1 LKAPPQADNFLA
13 VSTSSPNDSHTPE
26 QRAELA
32 VRPLRWLVVLSLVLP
47 LVVLAIGGWLSYQQH
62 LDDARDRLDR
72 DLGRIYEHALKVFE
86 TFDLSAR
93 YVEQLLDGASNENI
107 RANEAQYRSKL
118 KALIDTLPQ
127 LRDIWVLD
135 ANGLPLVSGIASPLP
150 KLDLSDRPYFAAQKD
165 QKRGPY
171 VGEITESRAG
181 GAIFFPI
188 SHRRENADGSFNGAT
203 IISVRPEY
211 FVNYYGGLPKPAIA
225 SLLRDDG
232 EILARFPEG
241 TMTKKLPA
249 DSPILN
255 MIAERAESGFV
266 QGVSAIDGTPRAFVY
281 RKLPNNNV
289 YVTMGLD
296 KKYIVETWL
305 HDLAGHL
312 IFGIPATIAL
322 FSVSLIALR
331 RTERAEF
338 AHAQLRQEVARRE
351 LTERA
356 LRQSQKMEAVGRLTG
371 GIAHDFNNLLTAI
384 LGNVDLALRR
394 IPDSDERV
402 RRLLNSAR
410 QASERA
416 ATLVQRLLAYSRQHP
431 LEVKAVDI
439 NKLVQGMS
447 ELLRRT
453 IGEAITVET
462 VLAGGLWKTAIDPNQ
477 LENALLNLAIN
488 SRDAMP
494 EGGRLTIETANS
506 YLDEDYVIEHAGDV
520 AHGQYV
526 LVAISDSGLGMS
538 REVLDRAFEPFF
550 TTKPTGVG
558 TGLGLSMVYGFV
570 KQSGGHIKIYSEQNE
585 GTTIKLYFPRL
596 PENNDL
602 PAWQPVEIEEKTAAD
617 ADDLADTILLVED
630 DEEVNRF
637 ATEVLREEGYN
648 VIATYEAQSA
658 LRLLDTNPGIKLL
671 FTDVVLPGGMNGRQL
686 ADEAVRRRPDLKVL
700 YATGYT
706 RNAIIHQGRLDA
718 DVELL
723 NKPFTHDVLTRKVK
737 QILEA
742 DPEKSEPQQ
751 A

>member
-1 LKAPPQADNFLA
+1 
-13 VSTSSPNDSHTPE
+13 VSTPPPNDSHSPE
-26 QRAELA
+26 QRAQLA
-32 VRPLRWLVVLSLVLP
+32 VRPLKWLVALSLVLP
-47 LVVLAIGGWLSYQQH
+47 LTILTIAGWISYRQH
-62 LDDARDRLDR
+62 FVDARDRLDR
-72 DLGRIYEHALKVFE
+72 DLSRIYEHALKVFE

-93 YVEQLLDGASNENI
+93 YVDELLAGANNEKI
-107 RANEAQYRSKL
+107 RADETHYNAKL
-118 KALIDTLPQ
+118 KVLTDTLPQ

-135 ANGLPLVSGIASPLP
+135 ANGTPLVAGTIFPMP
-150 KLDLSDRPYFAAQKD
+150 KVDLSDRTYFSVHKD

-171 VGEITESRAG
+171 VSEVVEAPVADLRLFAISR
-181 GAIFFPI
+181 
-188 SHRRENADGSFNGAT
+188 RRENPDGSFNGV
-203 IISVRPEY
+203 IVISVKPEY
-211 FVNYYGGLPKPAIA
+211 FSSYYRSLPAPAIA
-225 SLLRDDG
+225 SLVREDG
-232 EILARFPEG
+232 VILARYPETG
-241 TMTKKLPA
+241 GALQLPP
-249 DSPILN
+249 DSPFRKAITEN
-255 MIAERAESGFV
+255 PQSGFTDA
-266 QGVSAIDGTPRAFVY
+266 VSAIDGTPRAFAY
-281 RKLPNNNV
+281 RRLPNYGL
-289 YVTMGLD
+289 YVSMGLD
-296 KKYIVETWL
+296 HRTIIETWL
-305 HDLAGHL
+305 RDLASHL

-322 FSVSLIALR
+322 LSISLVALR
-331 RTERAEF
+331 RTERVEM

-394 IPDSDERV
+394 VPESDERV

-453 IGEAITVET
+453 IGETITVET

-477 LENALLNLAIN
+477 LENTILNLAIN

-494 EGGRLTIETANS
+494 EGGRLTIETANT

-520 AHGQYV
+520 AHGQYA
-526 LVAISDSGLGMS
+526 LVAITDSGTGMT

-570 KQSGGHIKIYSEQNE
+570 KQSGGHIKIFSEPGE
-585 GTTIKLYFPRL
+585 GTSVKLYFPRL
-596 PENNDL
+596 ADSSDL
-602 PAWQPVEIEEKTAAD
+602 PAWQPMEMEETQGID
-617 ADDLADTILLVED
+617 TGDLGDTILLVED

-648 VIATYEAQSA
+648 VIATHDARSA
-658 LRLLDTNPGIKLL
+658 LRLLDANPGIKLL
-671 FTDVVLPGGMNGRQL
+671 FTDVILPGGMNGRQL
-686 ADEAVRRRPDLKVL
+686 SDEALRRRPDLKVL

-723 NKPFTHDVLTRKVK
+723 SKPFTHDLLTRKVR
-737 QILEA
+737 QILDA
-742 DPEKSEPQQ
+742 DQEKTEKQD